1 MGITLKCGDTKM
13 HNTYRLWN
21 NFRII
26 MAIACVEYLKCSIKT
41 DMKTKILT
49 EKKLSFYND
58 ITSEDNKE
66 LLFYFNLFIKHI
78 DYLKDLNLIG
88 IYHLLS
94 IPDNKGYYI
103 YNNSSEILKTLDT
116 VVKYIDTQN
125 INIQPYRDLFDTSCQ
140 YKKNIYI
147 L

>member
-1 MGITLKCGDTKM
+1 MGITLKCGDTKIY
-13 HNTYRLWN
+13 NTYRLWN

-26 MAIACVEYLKCSIKT
+26 MAIACVEYLKCSIKR
-41 DMKTKILT
+41 DMQTKILT
-49 EKKLSFYND
+49 ENKLCLYND
-58 ITSEDNKE
+58 INSEDNKE

-78 DYLKDLNLIG
+78 EYLKDLNLIG

-103 YNNSSEILKTLDT
+103 YNNSSEILKTIDM
-116 VVKYIDTQN
+116 VGEYIDTQK
-125 INIQPYRDLFDTSCQ
+125 INIQPYRELFDNSCQ
-140 YKKNIYI
+140 SKKNIYI